1 MDVERELERM
11 TSYVRGMITGLE
23 GDFDVIDRRE
33 LDAARKQPLAT
44 FLRELEIEGLKLR
57 GALGNRVED
66 VLDLF
71 EAVRTQSEISKSA
84 LAQRSGI
91 SRGHIGE
98 LLRGGSGRP
107 TLDTAIRLAVA
118 LDYPLEVVEA
128 EVREDDIR
136 PPKRRRRPASSASAE
151 EKMPASVPREEPE
164 PSNTLFWMVVSN
176 GLALVGGVLLGGVL
190 KNRKPSKKKGDR

>member
-11 TSYVRGMITGLE
+11 TTYVRGMITGLE

-33 LDAARKQPLAT
+33 LDAARKQPLAS
-44 FLRELEIEGLKLR
+44 LLSVLERAGLKIR
-57 GALGNRVED
+57 GARGNRVED

-98 LLRGGSGRP
+98 LLRGGAPRP

-118 LDYPLEVVEA
+118 LDYPLAVVDA
-128 EVREDDIR
+128 EVREDDIQ
-136 PPKRRRRPASSASAE
+136 PPNRRRRPSTSAAAE
-151 EKMPASVPREEPE
+151 EKVPANVPSEEPE

-176 GLALVGGVLLGGVL
+176 GLALIGGVLLGGVL
-190 KNRKPSKKKGDR
+190 KNRRPAKKKGDR